1 MQSLVEIVMVY
12 SFAIESMIRG
22 HHEYKH
28 VWENPSE
35 DDELVCEREIGNAH
49 DTHAV
54 AIRKDIDGEK
64 EKFLHFVLFLLD
76 AVVRFVAG

>member
-1 MQSLVEIVMVY
+1 MT
-12 SFAIESMIRG
+12 RG

-35 DDELVCEREIGNAH
+35 DDELICEREIGNAH

-54 AIRKDIDGEK
+54 ALRKNTDRETRTV
-64 EKFLHFVLFLLD
+64 VLRSQTLCHSYRLEIIS
-76 AVVRFVAG
+76 ARFGTDTYNL